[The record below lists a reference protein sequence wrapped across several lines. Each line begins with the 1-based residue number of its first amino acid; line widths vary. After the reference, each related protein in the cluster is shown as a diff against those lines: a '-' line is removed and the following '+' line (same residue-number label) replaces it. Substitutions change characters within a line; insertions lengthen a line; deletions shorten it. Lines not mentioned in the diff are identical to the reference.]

1 MAISEKLKALVDQMP
16 NPDGRGM
23 YCTDIDKE
31 KIEKAVAEIQQ
42 GGKENILGLIEM
54 LVPPGEGDDVKAH
67 YALHCVGVYT
77 CKLDDKKLRR
87 EFSDV
92 LASQLGGDRPKAV
105 QAYLCQELQTAGQKE
120 AVPALGKLLTDE
132 ELCAPAAMALV
143 AIGVG
148 AAEQFRAA
156 LPKTK
161 EKCRLTCLQNLGVLR
176 DVQAADAMKQAVA
189 DADADTRII
198 AAWGLAN
205 IGDGSAAELLLAAA
219 DKAQGWERI
228 QHTKACLLLA
238 ERLLADGRKAESQK
252 IYAHLQKTRS
262 DPSERYIRD
271 AAEKALAAAK

>member
-1 MAISEKLKALVDQMP
+1 MAISEKLKALVDEMP
-16 NPDGRGM
+16 NPDARGM

-31 KIEKAVAEIQQ
+31 KIEKAVAEIQK

-54 LVPPGEGDDVKAH
+54 LVPPGEGDDVKPH

-77 CKLDDKKLRR
+77 CKLPDKKHRR
-87 EFSDV
+87 EFSDA

-105 QAYLCQELQTAGQKE
+105 QAYLCQELQTSGQKE

-132 ELCAPAAMALV
+132 ELCAPAAMALT
-143 AIGVG
+143 AIAEG

-161 EKCRLTCLQNLGVLR
+161 NRCRLTCVQNLGVLR
-176 DVQAADAMKQAVA
+176 DAKSADALKEAVG
-189 DADADTRII
+189 DPDRDTRI
-198 AAWGLAN
+198 AATWGLGN

-219 DKAQGWERI
+219 DKADGWERI
-228 QHTKACLLLA
+228 QHTKACMLLA
-238 ERLLADGRKAESQK
+238 ERLLAAGKKAESRK

-262 DPSERYIRD
+262 DPSERYIRE
-271 AAEKALAAAK
+271 AAEKALQAV